1 MDQTEHKQYSF
12 NNFISTLILFIFF
25 SINLHSQEK
34 NIEIITAGSFDRNES
49 LFPDGNILNE
59 SNNKKVHLRHDEM
72 DVFSKRYIF
81 FQKINSFIATVEV
94 IVKQGDSINLFCDS
108 LNYDGDTRKFSSYG
122 SVKFIN
128 DEMELSSNVLFFDR
142 NLNEIFF
149 NENGKIIDSLST
161 IESKKGKYFIDNKKY
176 EFEENVRINNPE
188 YKIRSDMMDY
198 FLDTELAYFFKKSTI
213 KTDRYNIYCN
223 KGFYDTKNKI
233 GIFENDAKVSNED
246 RIIYGDSIYFNDNL
260 EYASASKNIRIIDK
274 KENLIIKG
282 EYAEVFEKLDSALIT
297 KNPMAINITKNDS
310 LFIKADTLYSIG
322 KKDTRKIIGYFNVEF
337 VNGSMSGK
345 SDKIE
350 IDKFLGLTTLSRKKL
365 NKRQIQILTENQINE
380 LNPVI
385 WDGNSQISGD
395 KIILKEDLQKNIID
409 SLKITNNSFLIEI
422 DTIGGGNNFNQMKG
436 IKLFGKIIDNKL
448 NRIKIDQ
455 NAELIY
461 YMYDDNQDLIG
472 IDKAISSSIIMT
484 LKENGIDDI
493 IFFNQPEGVLH
504 PEDKLEENQK
514 TLFGFINRFKERV
527 TKDENF
533 K

>member
-1 MDQTEHKQYSF
+1 
-12 NNFISTLILFIFF
+12 
-25 SINLHSQEK
+25 
-34 NIEIITAGSFDRNES
+34 
-49 LFPDGNILNE
+49 
-59 SNNKKVHLRHDEM
+59 
-72 DVFSKRYIF
+72 
-81 FQKINSFIATVEV
+81 
-94 IVKQGDSINLFCDS
+94 
-108 LNYDGDTRKFSSYG
+108 
-122 SVKFIN
+122 
-128 DEMELSSNVLFFDR
+128 
-142 NLNEIFF
+142 
-149 NENGKIIDSLST
+149 
-161 IESKKGKYFIDNKKY
+161 
-176 EFEENVRINNPE
+176 
-188 YKIRSDMMDY
+188 
-198 FLDTELAYFFKKSTI
+198 
-213 KTDRYNIYCN
+213 
-223 KGFYDTKNKI
+223 
-233 GIFENDAKVSNED
+233 
-246 RIIYGDSIYFNDNL
+246 
-260 EYASASKNIRIIDK
+260 
-274 KENLIIKG
+274 
-282 EYAEVFEKLDSALIT
+282 
-297 KNPMAINITKNDS
+297 
-310 LFIKADTLYSIG
+310 
-322 KKDTRKIIGYFNVEF
+322 
-337 VNGSMSGK
+337 MSGK

-422 DTIGGGNNFNQMKG
+422 DTIGGDNNFNQMKG

-484 LKENGIDDI
+484 LKDNGIDDI

>member
-1 MDQTEHKQYSF
+1 
-12 NNFISTLILFIFF
+12 
-25 SINLHSQEK
+25 
-34 NIEIITAGSFDRNES
+34 
-49 LFPDGNILNE
+49 
-59 SNNKKVHLRHDEM
+59 
-72 DVFSKRYIF
+72 
-81 FQKINSFIATVEV
+81 
-94 IVKQGDSINLFCDS
+94 
-108 LNYDGDTRKFSSYG
+108 
-122 SVKFIN
+122 
-128 DEMELSSNVLFFDR
+128 
-142 NLNEIFF
+142 
-149 NENGKIIDSLST
+149 
-161 IESKKGKYFIDNKKY
+161 
-176 EFEENVRINNPE
+176 
-188 YKIRSDMMDY
+188 
-198 FLDTELAYFFKKSTI
+198 
-213 KTDRYNIYCN
+213 
-223 KGFYDTKNKI
+223 
-233 GIFENDAKVSNED
+233 
-246 RIIYGDSIYFNDNL
+246 
-260 EYASASKNIRIIDK
+260 
-274 KENLIIKG
+274 
-282 EYAEVFEKLDSALIT
+282 
-297 KNPMAINITKNDS
+297 
-310 LFIKADTLYSIG
+310 
-322 KKDTRKIIGYFNVEF
+322 
-337 VNGSMSGK
+337 MSGK

-461 YMYDDNQDLIG
+461 YMYDDNHDLIG
-472 IDKAISSSIIMT
+472 IDKAISSSILMT
-484 LKENGIDDI
+484 LKDNGIDDI

>member
-1 MDQTEHKQYSF
+1 
-12 NNFISTLILFIFF
+12 
-25 SINLHSQEK
+25 
-34 NIEIITAGSFDRNES
+34 
-49 LFPDGNILNE
+49 
-59 SNNKKVHLRHDEM
+59 
-72 DVFSKRYIF
+72 
-81 FQKINSFIATVEV
+81 
-94 IVKQGDSINLFCDS
+94 
-108 LNYDGDTRKFSSYG
+108 
-122 SVKFIN
+122 
-128 DEMELSSNVLFFDR
+128 
-142 NLNEIFF
+142 
-149 NENGKIIDSLST
+149 
-161 IESKKGKYFIDNKKY
+161 
-176 EFEENVRINNPE
+176 
-188 YKIRSDMMDY
+188 
-198 FLDTELAYFFKKSTI
+198 
-213 KTDRYNIYCN
+213 
-223 KGFYDTKNKI
+223 
-233 GIFENDAKVSNED
+233 
-246 RIIYGDSIYFNDNL
+246 
-260 EYASASKNIRIIDK
+260 
-274 KENLIIKG
+274 
-282 EYAEVFEKLDSALIT
+282 
-297 KNPMAINITKNDS
+297 
-310 LFIKADTLYSIG
+310 
-322 KKDTRKIIGYFNVEF
+322 
-337 VNGSMSGK
+337 MSGK

-484 LKENGIDDI
+484 LKDNGIDDI

>member
-1 MDQTEHKQYSF
+1 
-12 NNFISTLILFIFF
+12 
-25 SINLHSQEK
+25 
-34 NIEIITAGSFDRNES
+34 
-49 LFPDGNILNE
+49 
-59 SNNKKVHLRHDEM
+59 
-72 DVFSKRYIF
+72 
-81 FQKINSFIATVEV
+81 
-94 IVKQGDSINLFCDS
+94 
-108 LNYDGDTRKFSSYG
+108 
-122 SVKFIN
+122 
-128 DEMELSSNVLFFDR
+128 
-142 NLNEIFF
+142 
-149 NENGKIIDSLST
+149 
-161 IESKKGKYFIDNKKY
+161 
-176 EFEENVRINNPE
+176 
-188 YKIRSDMMDY
+188 
-198 FLDTELAYFFKKSTI
+198 
-213 KTDRYNIYCN
+213 
-223 KGFYDTKNKI
+223 
-233 GIFENDAKVSNED
+233 
-246 RIIYGDSIYFNDNL
+246 
-260 EYASASKNIRIIDK
+260 
-274 KENLIIKG
+274 
-282 EYAEVFEKLDSALIT
+282 
-297 KNPMAINITKNDS
+297 
-310 LFIKADTLYSIG
+310 
-322 KKDTRKIIGYFNVEF
+322 
-337 VNGSMSGK
+337 MSGK

>member
-1 MDQTEHKQYSF
+1 
-12 NNFISTLILFIFF
+12 
-25 SINLHSQEK
+25 
-34 NIEIITAGSFDRNES
+34 
-49 LFPDGNILNE
+49 
-59 SNNKKVHLRHDEM
+59 
-72 DVFSKRYIF
+72 
-81 FQKINSFIATVEV
+81 
-94 IVKQGDSINLFCDS
+94 
-108 LNYDGDTRKFSSYG
+108 
-122 SVKFIN
+122 
-128 DEMELSSNVLFFDR
+128 
-142 NLNEIFF
+142 
-149 NENGKIIDSLST
+149 
-161 IESKKGKYFIDNKKY
+161 
-176 EFEENVRINNPE
+176 
-188 YKIRSDMMDY
+188 
-198 FLDTELAYFFKKSTI
+198 
-213 KTDRYNIYCN
+213 
-223 KGFYDTKNKI
+223 
-233 GIFENDAKVSNED
+233 
-246 RIIYGDSIYFNDNL
+246 
-260 EYASASKNIRIIDK
+260 
-274 KENLIIKG
+274 
-282 EYAEVFEKLDSALIT
+282 
-297 KNPMAINITKNDS
+297 
-310 LFIKADTLYSIG
+310 
-322 KKDTRKIIGYFNVEF
+322 
-337 VNGSMSGK
+337 MSGK

-461 YMYDDNQDLIG
+461 YMYDDNHDLIG

-484 LKENGIDDI
+484 LKDNGIDDI